1 VSEERR
7 ERERDLGEENVVL
20 EQGAPETAL
29 PGEKT
34 VTIFFFCRKISLC
47 SGEEGLTRALQAIG
61 VVDNLAD
68 TEVDV
73 IDAKVPLERER
84 VRQRETRTLGG
95 RTEGERPRCHSR
107 RSSIYFPFSHG
118 GSGDKLSSFVDSL
131 RL

>member
-73 IDAKVPLERER
+73 IDAKVPLERESETER
-84 VRQRETRTLGG
+84 DRDVRWTNRRRETSLPFKK
-95 RTEGERPRCHSR
+95 EFNLFSILSR
-107 RSSIYFPFSHG
+107 RLG
-118 GSGDKLSSFVDSL
+118 
-131 RL
+131 R